1 MRILIIM
8 DSIEQAELNKDTSVG
23 FILAAQTLE
32 YPVYYCNQEHLFVE
46 DGRGAALCAPLRLH
60 PDSEDAIELGPWAPA
75 GLSEFDT
82 IWMRKDPPVDRA
94 YLHASHI
101 LDMAGSALV
110 VNSPSGIRFANE
122 KLYAQVFPEF
132 CPPTYVSRDIQSL
145 LIKIRASS
153 QPTVVKPVDGHGGAG
168 VFVLSPDDRN
178 AASVLETL
186 TENGRRWVVSQTY
199 IPAARTGDKRIIM
212 LNGELQGAIIR
223 VPQNLDHRGNIHVGG
238 TVQSVELTD
247 RDLEICRAVGP
258 RLRADGLWFVGLDII
273 GDYLT
278 EINVTS
284 PTGIREIQSLTG
296 RDVGLSY
303 VKWVQQQL
311 K

>member
-1 MRILIIM
+1 M
-8 DSIEQAELNKDTSVG
+8 
-23 FILAAQTLE
+23 
-32 YPVYYCNQEHLFVE
+32 
-46 DGRGAALCAPLRLH
+46 
-60 PDSEDAIELGPWAPA
+60 SE
-75 GLSEFDT
+75 
-82 IWMRKDPPVDRA
+82 
-94 YLHASHI
+94 
-101 LDMAGSALV
+101 
-110 VNSPSGIRFANE
+110 
-122 KLYAQVFPEF
+122 
-132 CPPTYVSRDIQSL
+132 
-145 LIKIRASS
+145 

-223 VPQNLDHRGNIHVGG
+223 VPQSLDHRGNIHVGG

-247 RDLEICRAVGP
+247 RDREICRAVGP

-296 RDVGLSY
+296 MDVGHSY
-303 VKWVQQQL
+303 VQWVEQQL
-311 K
+311 D